1 MKLGFFIIG
10 AMLIG
15 SILAH
20 FLLTDPGYVVVHFQ
34 GHIIEMSVPVLAGL
48 IAVVLI
54 SVWLL
59 YRLIR
64 LPRKIGEAAG
74 QVMSARHGRQ
84 FTKGLIAAAEG
95 RLAKGE
101 RLLTRGAASAE
112 TPLLNYLAA
121 ARVAHQQG
129 ATERRDN
136 WLTMAY
142 EQNPDARNAVLLT
155 QAELQLA
162 NAQFEQA
169 LATLT
174 RIREDV
180 PEHDQAIYLLGRT
193 YGAIED
199 WEKLSD
205 LLPKLRKQKRIEV
218 SLLDQW
224 EAQVQQQALSRASG
238 DGDKLREVW
247 NGFSKTARL
256 QADLVGRYT
265 DLLAEAGDSGEA
277 ETILRKTLS
286 KDWHPELVRRYGT
299 LAVSDTAKQLKTVE
313 GWLKNRGDDAA
324 LLQAA
329 GRICIRD
336 ELWGKARSYLES
348 AIALT
353 PSPDAYQAYGEL
365 LTALGEDEPAAL
377 AFRKGL
383 SLAAGATT
391 LQLTGPDSGGSGN
404 SAS

>member
-1 MKLGFFIIG
+1 MKFGIFIVI
-10 AMLIG
+10 AILAG
-15 SILAH
+15 SVLAH
-20 FLLTDPGYVVVHFQ
+20 FVLADPGYVVIQ
-34 GHIIEMSVPVLAGL
+34 MRGHLIEMSVPMLVGL
-48 IAVVLI
+48 IIAVLV

-64 LPRKIGEAAG
+64 LPRKLGEAAG
-74 QVMSARHGRQ
+74 QVMSARKGRQ

-101 RLLTRGAASAE
+101 RLLTRGAQHAE

-142 EQNPDARNAVLLT
+142 EQTPGAANAVLLT

-169 LATLT
+169 LATL
-174 RIREDV
+174 RKIREDV
-180 PEHDQAIYLLGRT
+180 PNHDQALVLLGRT
-193 YGAIED
+193 YAAVKD
-199 WEKLSD
+199 WTHLGE
-205 LLPKLRKQKRIEV
+205 LLPKLRKLKRIDDDTL
-218 SLLDQW
+218 SAW
-224 EAQVQQQALSRASG
+224 EEKVHVEALTGAG
-238 DGDKLREVW
+238 DDLAELEKRWNAIPQNLRQ
-247 NGFSKTARL
+247 NTAIIE
-256 QADLVGRYT
+256 RYVE
-265 DLLAEAGDSGEA
+265 LLAPAGGSATA
-277 ETILRKTLS
+277 ETVLRKALKQS
-286 KDWHPELVRRYGT
+286 LRPSLIRLYGT
-299 LAVSDTAKQLKTVE
+299 LDGADSTRQLKTVE
-313 GWLKNRGDDAA
+313 SWLKDRGDDAD

-348 AIALT
+348 AIALN
-353 PSPDAYQAYGEL
+353 PNPAAYQAYGEL
-365 LTALGEDEPAAL
+365 LSALGEDESAGL

-383 SLAAGATT
+383 GLAAGAST
-391 LQLTGPDSGGSGN
+391 LSLPGPAKDSDK
-404 SAS
+404 AS